1 MKPKINPK
9 KKEEP
14 EPRPTEAAVD
24 RVDEASQE
32 SFPASDPPSWTVSTG
47 EKKRNTEQDSQETNP
62 KMWGCT
68 TSLIMEERGE
78 IGGVCG
84 ELQPDPKEEYVQP
97 DKEKEA
103 GGEG

>member
-1 MKPKINPK
+1 MKPTRDSRN
-9 KKEEP
+9 EEV
-14 EPRPTEAAVD
+14 ERRRDEAAAD
-24 RVDEASQE
+24 RVEEASEE

-47 EKKRNTEQDSQETNP
+47 EKGSEAEQGSPAANAETQ
-62 KMWGCT
+62 GCI
-68 TSLIMEERGE
+68 TSFLMEERGE

-84 ELQPDPKEEYVQP
+84 AVQPDPKEEYVQP